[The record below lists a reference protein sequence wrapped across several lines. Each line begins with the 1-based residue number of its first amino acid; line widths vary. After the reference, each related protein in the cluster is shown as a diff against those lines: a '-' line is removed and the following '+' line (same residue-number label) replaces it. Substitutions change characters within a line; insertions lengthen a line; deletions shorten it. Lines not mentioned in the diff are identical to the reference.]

1 MKDDLRSA
9 ERLLECNQL
18 LIRGHWDDWWKWWYV
33 VIALSFQVPRH
44 SVSTFF
50 HLHYFSNLLERKK
63 IVFLNKTCPLT
74 LKLII
79 MNSSTLFH
87 ELSNRTVPFFFRS
100 KSEKWPMSF
109 GRCRE
114 VSSITWRIRSS
125 YFFISSLFPQ
135 RCRYIDM
142 KMMRFLKFFVPSFIF
157 LHHISTSWSNCSVM
171 CSGGGGGN
179 WCEYDWFS
187 ISIVQFTDFQT
198 FQDKVPN
205 LRRRVSWLTWVSQFC
220 LFKTLQIVDTQSFC
234 RRDNLRRRA
243 SAL

>member
-1 MKDDLRSA
+1 
-9 ERLLECNQL
+9 
-18 LIRGHWDDWWKWWYV
+18 
-33 VIALSFQVPRH
+33 
-44 SVSTFF
+44 
-50 HLHYFSNLLERKK
+50 
-63 IVFLNKTCPLT
+63 
-74 LKLII
+74 

-125 YFFISSLFPQ
+125 YFFISSLFPNDVVTSTW
-135 RCRYIDM
+135 RWCDSWN
-142 KMMRFLKFFVPSFIF
+142 FSFRVLFSSIIF
-157 LHHISTSWSNCSVM
+157 RLLEVTAVWCVL
-171 CSGGGGGN
+171 GGGGN